1 MRNSKR
7 LFRAELRAA
16 WREVREKETVLGIA
30 RIVADVVLIVLIV
43 MDLKDK
49 FRK

>member
-1 MRNSKR
+1 M
-7 LFRAELRAA
+7 L
-16 WREVREKETVLGIA
+16 ETVLGIA

-49 FRK
+49 FKK

>member
-1 MRNSKR
+1 M
-7 LFRAELRAA
+7 L
-16 WREVREKETVLGIA
+16 ETVLGIA
-30 RIVADVVLIVLIV
+30 RIAADVVLIVLIV

>member
-1 MRNSKR
+1 MMRNSTR

-30 RIVADVVLIVLIV
+30 RIVADVVLIV